1 MEVVIEEGDT
11 FFAYTDGLTDTANP
25 AGEYYSEEGLIPLFA
40 GDQPLSSLLVQI
52 QEQIENYATGAQQ
65 YDDITMLA
73 ARRMKE

>member
-1 MEVVIEEGDT
+1 MVPQHQLLRVRMKVD
-11 FFAYTDGLTDTANP
+11 
-25 AGEYYSEEGLIPLFA
+25 
-40 GDQPLSSLLVQI
+40 LLVQI